1 MLYLRPIFYI
11 SQVLLHWEPY
21 GGGPGY
27 FVKMLSSA
35 NKYIYFTPFQIKISV
50 IYSRI
55 FAVPDFR
62 NIQGIYYT
70 KYYLWWWDGY
80 WVWLLGHEMRCR
92 NESDNTHNLCLN
104 DKIFLENH
112 KI

>member
-62 NIQGIYYT
+62 NIQGYILY
-70 KYYLWWWDGY
+70 KILFMVVG
-80 WVWLLGHEMRCR
+80 WVLGMAARTR
-92 NESDNTHNLCLN
+92 NEVQKRVRQYPQSMP
-104 DKIFLENH
+104 K
-112 KI
+112 